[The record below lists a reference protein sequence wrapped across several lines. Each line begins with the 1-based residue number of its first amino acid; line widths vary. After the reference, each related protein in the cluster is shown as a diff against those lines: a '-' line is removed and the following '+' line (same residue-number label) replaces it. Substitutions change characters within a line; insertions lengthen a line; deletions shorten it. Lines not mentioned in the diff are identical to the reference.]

1 MPDDTITL
9 VSTTDSAE
17 EVQAALTNKPVEKP
31 AEKPAETDE
40 AGEKQAAPPAETP
53 EQEAERESREE
64 ASEAGSAL
72 AKRRAKIQAAIDK
85 DIQRKTAARLDAEA
99 EEARVNELR
108 RQREELE
115 AAMPQREAQK
125 ADAPPATPDGPLGRP
140 EPVLDAVDDKGN
152 AKYANY
158 EAYLSDH
165 AVWTKEEAILAV
177 RKEVEQKE
185 LADRARIER
194 DSTNR
199 VVNER
204 LAAYNANLETFKK
217 THADFDAAVEDAR
230 EEVQATLIGLGKDA
244 MKVIDGYTIFDAKDG
259 PALTY
264 YLLKHPDELKGIA
277 ALPPPQQLV
286 KLARLEE
293 RITPTPAGA
302 KKNGPSAV
310 AAETKAPEP
319 IRPVGSGPT
328 ATTVPLDEES
338 FQDYKA
344 RRARELRAKQGL

>member
-31 AEKPAETDE
+31 AEKTGEAPEAKPAEKAE
-40 AGEKQAAPPAETP
+40 AETP
-53 EQEAERESREE
+53 EQAAERESAEE

-72 AKRRAKIQAAIDK
+72 AKRKAKIQAQIDREVN
-85 DIQRKTAARLDAEA
+85 RKLNAQQAAEV
-99 EEARVNELR
+99 EEARLHDLR

-115 AAMPQREAQK
+115 AGFQARDQAPEPPQQT
-125 ADAPPATPDGPLGRP
+125 TPDAPLGRP
-140 EPVLDAVDDKGN
+140 KPVLDAVDEQGN
-152 AKYANY
+152 AKYATY
-158 EAYLSDH
+158 EAYLDDH
-165 AVWTKEEAILAV
+165 AAWGKEEAILAARQV
-177 RKEVEQKE
+177 VEQKD

-199 VVNER
+199 AVNER
-204 LAAYNANLETFKK
+204 LAVYNSNLEAFKK

-230 EEVQATLIGLGKDA
+230 DAVQATLVGLGPNA
-244 MKVIDGYTIFDAKDG
+244 MKVIDGYTVFDAQDG

-264 YLLKHPDELKGIA
+264 YLLKHPDDLREIA

-286 KLARLEE
+286 RLARLET
-293 RITPTPAGA
+293 RITPAGA

-310 AAETKAPEP
+310 VAETKAPEP

-344 RRARELRAKQGL
+344 RRARELRAKQGF